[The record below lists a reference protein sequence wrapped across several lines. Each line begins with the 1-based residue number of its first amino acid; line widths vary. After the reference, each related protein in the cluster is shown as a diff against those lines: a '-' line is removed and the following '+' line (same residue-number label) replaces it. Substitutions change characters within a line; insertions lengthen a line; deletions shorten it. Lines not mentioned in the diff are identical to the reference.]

1 MHFHVTES
9 KIGDVPH
16 DLGGDHVLPYPTRR
30 PTFDTTAGAVDAVM
44 AAAFEY
50 WGTPAEIHVEVS
62 LAVELSMSK
71 QSSRDGAVASWS
83 VSEDEG
89 ALWAL
94 HACECAD
101 GTLAQLFAGR
111 G

>member
-9 KIGDVPH
+9 KIGDVTH
-16 DLGGDHVLPYPTRR
+16 DVGGDLALPYPTRR

-62 LAVELSMSK
+62 LAVELSLGK
-71 QSSRDGAVASWS
+71 QSSKDGAVATWD
-83 VSEDEG
+83 VSDDEG
-89 ALWAL
+89 ATWAL
-94 HACECAD
+94 RACECAD